1 MRCYYCRSRHFLI
14 SFNYFFSSWI
24 CNRVRTSRS
33 NFEKSIEGVKTGL
46 FIWTAI
52 AFILS
57 LLAAGFV
64 AGMTS
69 RQIGLVYGSLTWAT
83 SIFSAVGSTLGSV
96 LSIAGKRVETGA
108 SEIGDL
114 VSRGFDKIIG
124 EVGSVDTNDL
134 TDQTN

>member
-1 MRCYYCRSRHFLI
+1 
-14 SFNYFFSSWI
+14 
-24 CNRVRTSRS
+24 
-33 NFEKSIEGVKTGL
+33 
-46 FIWTAI
+46 
-52 AFILS
+52 
-57 LLAAGFV
+57 
-64 AGMTS
+64 MTS
-69 RQIGLVYGSLTWAT
+69 RQIGLVYGFLTWAI

>member
-1 MRCYYCRSRHFLI
+1 M
-14 SFNYFFSSWI
+14 
-24 CNRVRTSRS
+24 
-33 NFEKSIEGVKTGL
+33 EGVETGL

-69 RQIGLVYGSLTWAT
+69 RQIGLVYGFLTWATSVLALVIMLSMLTT